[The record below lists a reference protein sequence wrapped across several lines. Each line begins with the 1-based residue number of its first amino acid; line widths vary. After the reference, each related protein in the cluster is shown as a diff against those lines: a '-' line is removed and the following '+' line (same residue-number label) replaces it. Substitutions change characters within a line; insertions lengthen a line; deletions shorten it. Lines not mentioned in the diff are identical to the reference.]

1 LAVYLLLTMSD
12 DDPSVEGLR
21 RQQRE
26 QERLERDQ
34 LADADT
40 SADADRHRRRADKAA
55 YLRRKLEQR
64 QRAER
69 DTDDGPDLPPAA

>member
-1 LAVYLLLTMSD
+1 MSG
-12 DDPSVEGLR
+12 DDPSVEDLQR
-21 RQQRE
+21 RQRQ

-34 LADADT
+34 IADAD
-40 SADADRHRRRADKAA
+40 KAG

-69 DTDDGPDLPPAA
+69 DADDDPDLPPAA